1 MYRTKFKK
9 KERFICECCDFSTD
23 RFNNYKRHCETK
35 KHRDCLD
42 LTNHEETLSVS
53 DIYQDQRSQ
62 ADVGLTSSDS
72 TDYAIDSDGPSCCDY
87 IEDHSVT
94 SDSDETKGN
103 NSKQMQHEVLD
114 DDDDEEIDTRI
125 TNDQESEPSDWF
137 PFESKLH
144 FLLSVLHSSKTH
156 RVSDET
162 LSFILYILRE
172 CCVKNVPSLAKI
184 KSFWTENLKL
194 DEMIQQNTE
203 ENGNIHWM
211 VKPSAMLQMLIANPS
226 TAQKIDRYPN
236 ILKIGTDKITTQSS
250 AEKWKEV
257 KFHWGKSK
265 TMDFILGEII
275 EFSHKEKTLLGKIR
289 QFMVKECDQEN
300 GELCVE
306 VEELRKGD
314 HPYFEDLFN
323 EEENR
328 CLVIMNKSLCV
339 PIDKCSKY
347 TVSQPIDV
355 YLREVNDGYE
365 NFNLLSEEEKRDFFA
380 TSSLWKGK
388 PIIEIPLKSRRWA
401 PLHGIQ
407 AQLAGLPLEE
417 KNKNKN
423 SIFLAASEQVAMM
436 ELLKPVCD
444 DIKMCAEIGVDS
456 YDAFLKQEIT
466 LTSEI
471 SSIISDY
478 QMMSLV
484 SNHMGPAA
492 IKFCPKCLADK
503 SDPFT
508 IWPLRTSSATRKTL
522 RRLEIHAQG
531 SARTMIQK
539 QTGIKFYDNC
549 LWQHVDPHRDAP
561 VGILHFL
568 YLGLAKH
575 LIQHCV
581 RTLSEHQ
588 MQLLTLHLETVDQT
602 DFSYRINAD
611 TFFKFL
617 DSRQGK
623 DYKHYLQVAPFN
635 MEFAGLKMPYVE
647 ALGKLALIS
656 KHIYQGV
663 TSVGSEFE
671 DYLAFIKDNIP
682 QLGSKSKTHFCVHI
696 SDDIIRHGHPLHFTE
711 DVFEKNHKSIRESIR
726 HQNGHQRSRDTV
738 IQFAKSELTK
748 HVVSGGFLH
757 LNDTW
762 KQASSF
768 VLSYGNDKKIK
779 SFLGVPDQN
788 ENFKAGELRN
798 VTRTSSRKPM
808 GNPNLLEELELLT
821 ISVAIDTDIAKDAK
835 LYSCLGCITSEG
847 DYAGI
852 QSFVLYSETVK
863 DRIGVIQKLLRIKTK
878 TAEHEIAFLKVCN
891 ISFTSC
897 NQVVQLTNETHI
909 KKTCHI
915 RHVVHVIH
923 DCKRGGCRVVE
934 NHNEKSLKHSNHNGY
949 IINRFRI
956 SKLPDKLQ
964 L

>member
-1 MYRTKFKK
+1 
-9 KERFICECCDFSTD
+9 
-23 RFNNYKRHCETK
+23 
-35 KHRDCLD
+35 
-42 LTNHEETLSVS
+42 
-53 DIYQDQRSQ
+53 
-62 ADVGLTSSDS
+62 
-72 TDYAIDSDGPSCCDY
+72 
-87 IEDHSVT
+87 
-94 SDSDETKGN
+94 
-103 NSKQMQHEVLD
+103 
-114 DDDDEEIDTRI
+114 
-125 TNDQESEPSDWF
+125 
-137 PFESKLH
+137 
-144 FLLSVLHSSKTH
+144 
-156 RVSDET
+156 
-162 LSFILYILRE
+162 
-172 CCVKNVPSLAKI
+172 
-184 KSFWTENLKL
+184 
-194 DEMIQQNTE
+194 
-203 ENGNIHWM
+203 
-211 VKPSAMLQMLIANPS
+211 MLI
-226 TAQKIDRYPN
+226 
-236 ILKIGTDKITTQSS
+236 
-250 AEKWKEV
+250 
-257 KFHWGKSK
+257 
-265 TMDFILGEII
+265 
-275 EFSHKEKTLLGKIR
+275 
-289 QFMVKECDQEN
+289 
-300 GELCVE
+300 
-306 VEELRKGD
+306 
-314 HPYFEDLFN
+314 
-323 EEENR
+323 
-328 CLVIMNKSLCV
+328 
-339 PIDKCSKY
+339 
-347 TVSQPIDV
+347 
-355 YLREVNDGYE
+355 
-365 NFNLLSEEEKRDFFA
+365 
-380 TSSLWKGK
+380 
-388 PIIEIPLKSRRWA
+388 
-401 PLHGIQ
+401 
-407 AQLAGLPLEE
+407 
-417 KNKNKN
+417 
-423 SIFLAASEQVAMM
+423 FLQ
-436 ELLKPVCD
+436 
-444 DIKMCAEIGVDS
+444 
-456 YDAFLKQEIT
+456 
-466 LTSEI
+466 
-471 SSIISDY
+471 
-478 QMMSLV
+478 
-484 SNHMGPAA
+484 
-492 IKFCPKCLADK
+492 
-503 SDPFT
+503 
-508 IWPLRTSSATRKTL
+508 
-522 RRLEIHAQG
+522 
-531 SARTMIQK
+531 
-539 QTGIKFYDNC
+539 
-549 LWQHVDPHRDAP
+549 
-561 VGILHFL
+561 
-568 YLGLAKH
+568 
-575 LIQHCV
+575 
-581 RTLSEHQ
+581 
-588 MQLLTLHLETVDQT
+588 
-602 DFSYRINAD
+602 
-611 TFFKFL
+611 
-617 DSRQGK
+617 
-623 DYKHYLQVAPFN
+623 LQVAPFN